1 MPPVQLMRGFKAACP
16 GTHLYPPPC
25 SAAPTMSPR
34 YCSRFLG
41 SAYWQ
46 THPWSPDFPG
56 RVGIR
61 STPFP
66 ATRLQGRTQHRM
78 LRMWVYVWVCR
89 VLWHTSLLQP
99 LGTFPEFAQPQPSSA
114 AQPPQSPE
122 STEGGGPFHNK
133 SPTHFWPTEAAWSE
147 VSGARKERVSLPPPP
162 PHTHTLTI
170 PPPVPPLGSA
180 PGLGSEEPQSRL

>member
-1 MPPVQLMRGFKAACP
+1 MTATADRTIKRQNAITDRFLPRSLLQIQD
-16 GTHLYPPPC
+16 
-25 SAAPTMSPR
+25 TMSPR

-78 LRMWVYVWVCR
+78 LRM
-89 VLWHTSLLQP
+89 
-99 LGTFPEFAQPQPSSA
+99 
-114 AQPPQSPE
+114 
-122 STEGGGPFHNK
+122 
-133 SPTHFWPTEAAWSE
+133 
-147 VSGARKERVSLPPPP
+147 
-162 PHTHTLTI
+162 
-170 PPPVPPLGSA
+170 
-180 PGLGSEEPQSRL
+180 